1 MIHDYYQFLAEI
13 GLQLLNRLPLILT
26 AIIVIW
32 IAADDYN
39 QYQR

>member
-1 MIHDYYQFLAEI
+1 MIHE
-13 GLQLLNRLPLILT
+13 LLNRLPLILT